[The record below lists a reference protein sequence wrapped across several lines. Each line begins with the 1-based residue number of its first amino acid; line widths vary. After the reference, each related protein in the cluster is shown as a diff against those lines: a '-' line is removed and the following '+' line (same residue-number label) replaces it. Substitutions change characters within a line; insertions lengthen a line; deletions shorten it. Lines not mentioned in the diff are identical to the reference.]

1 MEISGAVRQTANPP
15 EVARPRQPESGS
27 AEVNAP
33 TPPQSEKAAAPA
45 VSRGLVEALASQAAA
60 NTRSGSKIRVDE
72 ATDRIVVQILN
83 AKDEVIKQLP
93 PEDLL
98 RAIAK
103 SREVTGLI
111 FDQQS

>member
-1 MEISGAVRQTANPP
+1 MEISGAIRPPANPP
-15 EVARPRQPESGS
+15 EAARLVRPEPADGGVSAPPPPAHEDAPVA
-27 AEVNAP
+27 A
-33 TPPQSEKAAAPA
+33 
-45 VSRGLVEALASQAAA
+45 SRGLVEALAHQAAE

-83 AKDEVIKQLP
+83 ANGEVIKQLP

-103 SREVTGLI
+103 SREVIGLI
-111 FDQQS
+111 FDQRG

>member
-1 MEISGAVRQTANPP
+1 MEISGAIRQTASPP
-15 EVARPRQPESGS
+15 DAARLVRQVETGGD
-27 AEVNAP
+27 AEVSAP
-33 TPPQSEKAAAPA
+33 PPAHASSAPA
-45 VSRGLVEALASQAAA
+45 ASRGLVEALASQAAE

-83 AKDEVIKQLP
+83 ANDEVIKQLP

-111 FDQQS
+111 FDQQG

>member
-1 MEISGAVRQTANPP
+1 MEISGAIRQTANTP
-15 EVARPRQPESGS
+15 EVARLVRPESGGAAEPS
-27 AEVNAP
+27 A
-33 TPPQSEKAAAPA
+33 PPPDKPAPA
-45 VSRGLVEALASQAAA
+45 VSRGLVAALASQAAE

-83 AKDEVIKQLP
+83 ANDEVIKQLP

-103 SREVTGLI
+103 SRQVTGLI
-111 FDQQS
+111 FDQQT